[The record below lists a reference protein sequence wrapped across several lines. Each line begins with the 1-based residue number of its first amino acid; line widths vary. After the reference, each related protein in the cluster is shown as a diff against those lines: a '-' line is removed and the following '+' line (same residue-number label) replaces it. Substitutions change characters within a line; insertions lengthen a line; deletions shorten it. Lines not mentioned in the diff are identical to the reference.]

1 MASLKLLVPGVA
13 VLVGLN
19 YVFTELL
26 DESGLHVLLLTGTL
40 ETARGNATALAAFRA
55 LADFADE
62 MSDPSESGALRFEL
76 IEQQPPPPQQQ
87 HSGYV
92 PVISATLVHRRPLA
106 GTPMLPQWLGMSTN
120 DFKVRET
127 LRLRTVWPERAR
139 WLVPSYSIEP
149 GSLREIGRLSL
160 LVQQRTHRVEKEA
173 ADAFRR
179 SWTDL
184 GYNAL
189 TEAGVLRCDL
199 LQSDEEPTLFVA
211 RKVFRHSAA
220 LVAHEASAHY
230 ARWRD
235 AVLPALSGTATTMLF
250 DTIHPRTSIMPF
262 RSRWA

>member
-55 LADFADE
+55 LADIADE

-76 IEQQPPPPQQQ
+76 IEQQPPPQQQ
-87 HSGYV
+87 EHSGYV
-92 PVISATLVHRRPLA
+92 PVISATLVHRRSLE
-106 GTPMLPQWLGMSTN
+106 GTPMLPQWLGISNN

-160 LVQQRTHRVEKEA
+160 LVQQRT
-173 ADAFRR
+173 FRR